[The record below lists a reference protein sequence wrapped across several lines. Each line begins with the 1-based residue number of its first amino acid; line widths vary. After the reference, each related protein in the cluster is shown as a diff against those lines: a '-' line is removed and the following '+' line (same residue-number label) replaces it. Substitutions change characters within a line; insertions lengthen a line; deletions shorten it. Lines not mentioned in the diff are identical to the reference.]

1 MPGVVRTGAIVVVL
15 TALAVGAVAGPD
27 DPNPDP
33 PTDGSGSGATA
44 PAVVVE
50 LHDTVQTKAS
60 RTKLS
65 AALIK
70 PAEKAAK
77 ARDWARA
84 IPLYQAIVVARGPG
98 SPEAKELATLWTL
111 AGQNANAA
119 EVLAAYAA
127 ATKDAAEQRAAEA
140 EVSRLTANPDPFAK
154 ELALVSLDADAKK
167 LFKAG
172 RAAYKAKSYGD
183 ALVDYRMGLALAPDL
198 PGFFR
203 ELGATY
209 DKLGATDQKH
219 AFYRR
224 YLLARPFG
232 GNADVVRAEL
242 GKDKGALGTLVISTS
257 LPCEQLWVNR
267 QRMPAKIPAKGI
279 AVAPGIYKGLCFHSK
294 YEMALFEYA
303 TVDAGKTVTL
313 AFNWAI
319 IVNQLENPYG
329 RISIENPAA
338 PGMMIDLGIS
348 SPEIGVAVPADNH
361 PLKMV
366 VKDDAGTKSEER
378 TIDLAAGQRKV
389 VRW

>member
-1 MPGVVRTGAIVVVL
+1 MVA
-15 TALAVGAVAGPD
+15 AVSAVFAAASLAVAGPD
-27 DPNPDP
+27 DPPGPND
-33 PTDGSGSGATA
+33 DGSATGSDAGTSG
-44 PAVVVE
+44 VVIE
-50 LHDTVQTKAS
+50 LHDTVPTKTA

-65 AALIK
+65 ATLIK

-84 IPLYQAIVVARGPG
+84 IPLYQAIVVARGP
-98 SPEAKELATLWTL
+98 SSAEAKELATLWTL

-127 ATKDAAEQRAAEA
+127 ATKDAAERSAAET
-140 EVSRLTANPDPFAK
+140 EVTRLTANPDPFAK

-167 LFKAG
+167 MFKLG

-183 ALVDYRMGLALAPDL
+183 ALVYYRMGLALAPDL
-198 PGFFR
+198 PGFLR

-267 QRMPAKIPAKGI
+267 QRIPAKLPAKGI
-279 AVAPGIYKGLCFHSK
+279 AVAPGVYKGLCFHSK

-303 TVDAGKTVTL
+303 TVDAGKTATL

-329 RISIENPAA
+329 RISIENPSS

-378 TIDLAAGQRKV
+378 TIDLAPGQRKV